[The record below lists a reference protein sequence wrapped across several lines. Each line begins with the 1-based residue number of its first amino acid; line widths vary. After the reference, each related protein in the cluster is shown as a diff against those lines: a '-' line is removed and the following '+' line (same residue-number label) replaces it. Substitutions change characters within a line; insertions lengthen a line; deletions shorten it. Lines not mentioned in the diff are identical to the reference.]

1 MLKRGF
7 LPLLGAMLMIW
18 AVGCSDNPTSTAG
31 DSPSLADEFGG
42 YTATDETS
50 AFGDSELLTAEG
62 EEEEIDDPILSSPS
76 VQELANDVDAG
87 MFHFRA
93 VWGRIPYDS
102 TVTEVTDWT
111 GSLTISRGAI
121 VIRRLIRFELNQ
133 DTYLPRTARELV
145 EWVSYTTVHN
155 DGIAVDIFVPPVPP
169 TLDSSWI
176 PDGSGDSTLV
186 VDTIPADPVTLTFE
200 TGPYSRTFTLDEL
213 ASLEEIVA
221 LDDGNKVAFH
231 AVQWF
236 RQICPRGVLA
246 GRWGKDEEGNGV
258 FRGLWFSGGGHVIG
272 YLRGRYGQNDQGRN
286 VFYGKWIARDGA
298 FEGLLRG
305 TWGQG
310 PWTTNA
316 DVERRCPGG
325 WFAGRIFD
333 ADRTPIGLLSGHY
346 GSAPDYRGG
355 WFQGRWKLNCR
366 ETGRAGQGFGVMDDG
381 IATGLLD

>member
-1 MLKRGF
+1 MLKRLL
-7 LPLLGAMLMIW
+7 LPLLGAVLMIW
-18 AVGCSDNPTSTAG
+18 AVGCSDNPTGTTG
-31 DSPSLADEFGG
+31 DTPSLTDEFGG
-42 YTATDETS
+42 YTATDEAP
-50 AFGDSELLTAEG
+50 AFGDSELLADES

-76 VQELANDVDAG
+76 VQELANNVDAG

-102 TVTEVTDWT
+102 TVTQVTDWT
-111 GSLTISRGAI
+111 GSLTVSRGAI

-133 DTYLPRTARELV
+133 DTYLPRTAKELV

-169 TLDSSWI
+169 TLDSTWI
-176 PDGSGDSTLV
+176 DNGDGDSTLI
-186 VDTIPADPVTLTFE
+186 VDTIPSDPVTLTFE
-200 TGPYSRTFTLDEL
+200 TGPYSRTFTLQEL
-213 ASLEEIVA
+213 ASLEEMVA

-236 RQICPRGVLA
+236 HQICPRGVLA

-258 FRGLWFSGGGHVIG
+258 FRGLWFSGAGHVVG
-272 YLRGRYGQNDQGRN
+272 YLQGHYGQDDQGRN
-286 VFYGKWIARDGA
+286 VFYGKWISRDGA
-298 FEGLLRG
+298 FEGFLRG

-310 PWTTNA
+310 PWTTIA
-316 DVERRCPGG
+316 DVEHQCPGG

-333 ADRTPIGLLSGHY
+333 ADRNPIGSLSGHY

-355 WFQGRWKLNCR
+355 WFQGRWKLKCR
-366 ETGRAGQGFGVMDDG
+366 ETGRRGQGYGVMDDG
-381 IATGLLD
+381 IATGLAD